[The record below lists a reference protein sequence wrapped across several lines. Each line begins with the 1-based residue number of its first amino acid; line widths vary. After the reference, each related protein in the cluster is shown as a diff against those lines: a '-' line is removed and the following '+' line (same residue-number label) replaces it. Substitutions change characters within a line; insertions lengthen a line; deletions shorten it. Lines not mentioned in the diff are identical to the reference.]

1 MWWKWRMF
9 GEVTNLSKLK
19 ESKEKN
25 WQQTTGP
32 ISHRSMIWSVLIF
45 ISLPLQFRTLGIMFL
60 KLKLWNCFC
69 FISFTSSKTNQ
80 IYNSVI
86 WSVCPLRRVFQ
97 RSCLVSWSLWGM
109 KSERSSS
116 NWRRR
121 SVRRE
126 TCLLTESCTPGT
138 PATSWPRSELHIH
151 LELT

>member
-1 MWWKWRMF
+1 M
-9 GEVTNLSKLK
+9 EVTDVWWSKNVSKLK

-45 ISLPLQFRTLGIMFL
+45 ISLQFRTLGIMFL

-80 IYNSVI
+80 MHNSVI
-86 WSVCPLRRVFQ
+86 WSVCPLRHVFQ
-97 RSCLVSWSLWGM
+97 RSCPVSWSLWGM

>member
-1 MWWKWRMF
+1 M
-9 GEVTNLSKLK
+9 EVTDVWWSKNVSKLK

-60 KLKLWNCFC
+60 KLKLWNC

>member
-1 MWWKWRMF
+1 M
-9 GEVTNLSKLK
+9 EVTDVWWSKNLSKLK
-19 ESKEKN
+19 EFKEKN

-60 KLKLWNCFC
+60 KLKLWNCF
-69 FISFTSSKTNQ
+69 ISFTSSKTNQ
-80 IYNSVI
+80 MHNSVI
-86 WSVCPLRRVFQ
+86 WSVCPLRHVFQ
-97 RSCLVSWSLWGM
+97 RSCPVSWSLWGM

>member
-1 MWWKWRMF
+1 M
-9 GEVTNLSKLK
+9 EVTDVWWSKNVSKLK

-45 ISLPLQFRTLGIMFL
+45 ISLQFRTLGIMFL
-60 KLKLWNCFC
+60 KLKLWNCF
-69 FISFTSSKTNQ
+69 ISFTSSKTNQ
-80 IYNSVI
+80 MHNSVI

>member
-1 MWWKWRMF
+1 M
-9 GEVTNLSKLK
+9 EVTDVWWSKNVSKLK

-45 ISLPLQFRTLGIMFL
+45 ISLQFRTLGIMFL
-60 KLKLWNCFC
+60 KLKLWNCF
-69 FISFTSSKTNQ
+69 ISFTSSKTNQ
-80 IYNSVI
+80 MHNSVI

-97 RSCLVSWSLWGM
+97 RSCLVNWSLWGM